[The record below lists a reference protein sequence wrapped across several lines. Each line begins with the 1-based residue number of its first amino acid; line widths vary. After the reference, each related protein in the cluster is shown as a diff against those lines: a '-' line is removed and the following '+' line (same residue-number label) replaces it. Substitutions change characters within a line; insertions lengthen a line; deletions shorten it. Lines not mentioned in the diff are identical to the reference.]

1 MSTRIVVDLATGQ
14 QEVVALTQEEQEVAA
29 IQYAAWQVQET
40 ARLAAVAAEEAKQAK
55 FQEWLAL
62 QNDNVGDTQ

>member
-1 MSTRIVVDLATGQ
+1 MNRIVVDLATGQ
-14 QEVVALTQEEQEVAA
+14 TEVVALTQAEQEAAA

-40 ARLAAVAAEEAKQAK
+40 ARLAAVAAEESKQAK

-62 QNDNVGDTQ
+62 QGDTQ

>member
-1 MSTRIVVDLATGQ
+1 MNRIVVDLATGQ
-14 QEVVALTQEEQEVAA
+14 TEVVALTPVEQEAA
-29 IQYAAWQVQET
+29 AAQYAAWQVEET

-62 QNDNVGDTQ
+62 QGDTQ